1 MFLRLAA
8 AWSSGPYLNGILSSV
23 AGLSAESGAFR
34 MPAAQPALN
43 LLRISLR
50 MESGMKSCQPS
61 TISFR
66 NVGDTVLMKWAAKMP
81 DAWRS
86 TGFESRDSK

>member
-1 MFLRLAA
+1 M
-8 AWSSGPYLNGILSSV
+8 SSV
-23 AGLSAESGAFR
+23 SGLSAESGAFR

-43 LLRISLR
+43 LFLISLR
-50 MESGMKSCQPS
+50 MESGMNECQPL

-66 NVGDTVLMKWAAKMP
+66 NVGETVLMKWAAKQP

-86 TGFESRDSK
+86 IMLLLRLSS